1 MATLSALSRTAALLL
16 TGALL
21 VVLPSSTGAVAA
33 PTTCEMEYS
42 APGLKTLHP
51 RVLPNPGFSVGVIDI
66 QVADTRTVVDVDW
79 GFDATYASDSADLAF
94 LLVNPQSDDK
104 NVPKS
109 IVNGMTGPLS
119 GSYVLDDSASAPFAT
134 SSPAPGRYRP
144 DELAAALT
152 GHPAAGRWRFMVTNV
167 SDNTGDWG
175 NVTLTL
181 TVDCDSDKDGI
192 ADAADNCPA
201 EPNVEQVDIDTDG
214 VGDTCD
220 GNRDGDA
227 LDNASDGCQRV
238 AAATMSGCPGA
249 DRDVRLRHQKKK
261 RKLRVTVASYFTE
274 CQSRADVVVW
284 RARKGPDKVVAR
296 KATDTRGRLVLKA
309 PRRPGRHYATVEELY
324 AIGVAEC
331 GAARSRSVRIRRS
344 ER

>member
-33 PTTCEMEYS
+33 SATCEMEYS

-79 GFDATYASDSADLAF
+79 GFDATYASDSADLGF

-109 IVNGMTGPLS
+109 IVGSMTGPLD
-119 GSYVLDDSASAPFAT
+119 GTFVMDDSASAPFAT
-134 SSPAPGRYRP
+134 SSPTSGRYRP
-144 DELAAALT
+144 DEPAAALT
-152 GHPAAGRWRFMVTNV
+152 GHAAAGRWRLMVTNV
-167 SDNTGDWG
+167 SDNSGTWG
-175 NVTLTL
+175 NLSLTL
-181 TVDCDSDKDGI
+181 TVDCDADKDGV
-192 ADAADNCPA
+192 ADAADNCPTLA
-201 EPNVEQVDIDTDG
+201 NVEQVDIDVDRI
-214 VGDTCD
+214 GDACD
-220 GNRDGDA
+220 DNRDGDA

-238 AAATMSGCPGA
+238 AAATSSGCPVA
-249 DRDVRLRHQKKK
+249 ERDVRLRHQKQK
-261 RKLRVTVASYFTE
+261 RKLRVTVASYYTE
-274 CQSRADVVVW
+274 CQGRAKVVVW
-284 RARKGPDKVVAR
+284 RARKGRDQVVAR
-296 KATDTRGRLVLKA
+296 KVTDTRGRLVLKA
-309 PRRPGRHYATVEELY
+309 PRRPGRHHATVAESY

-331 GAARSRSVRIRRS
+331 EAARSKSVRIRRS